1 MTETHRH
8 GAGTAPISQE
18 WHLFIEEEHDRW
30 RRLYERQMKILPGRA
45 CQEFMDGL
53 HKLDMSRGIPK
64 FEDVN
69 RVLKETNWEVV
80 GVAGLVEDADFFTY
94 LSRRQFPS
102 TCFLRR
108 EDQFDYIVEPDIF
121 HDGFGHLPML
131 MDPVIADF
139 MQEYGKGG
147 LKVLDDPVKLKQLAR
162 LYWYTIEF
170 GLVQTVGGA
179 LRIYGSGIVSSPKE
193 SVNSLEHSHPLRL
206 PFDLVRVMS
215 THYEIDHEQDVYF
228 VIPSVKDLIEVTM
241 KDFAKDR
248 VYEKVARRRVILP
261 GFRRRGEKNIPPNRA
276 R

>member
-1 MTETHRH
+1 
-8 GAGTAPISQE
+8 
-18 WHLFIEEEHDRW
+18 
-30 RRLYERQMKILPGRA
+30 MKVLPGRA
-45 CQEFMDGL
+45 CVEFLDGL
-53 HKLDMSRGIPK
+53 RKLDMSRGIPR

-69 RVLKETNWEVV
+69 KVLKETGWEVV
-80 GVAGLVEDADFFTY
+80 GVAGLVEDADFFAY
-94 LSRRQFPS
+94 LAKRQFPS

-131 MDPVIADF
+131 MNPVVADY

-147 LKVLDDPVKLKQLAR
+147 LKVLSDRRKLKQLAR

-170 GLVQTVGGA
+170 GLVQTSEG

-193 SVNSLEHSHPLRL
+193 SVNSLEHPLPLRL

-228 VIPSVKDLIEVTM
+228 VIPSIKDLIDVTM
-241 KDFAKDR
+241 RDFAKDK
-248 VYEKVARRRVILP
+248 VYEKVARRREILP
-261 GFRRRGEKNIPPNRA
+261 GFRRWGEKNIPPNHVA
-276 R
+276 